1 MKVILNIVLFLGGM
15 LYTLHAQD
23 CEVSISGDSIL
34 CNADD
39 VTTLTAT
46 PGFEYYYW
54 GNGEEG
60 MSLETGWGSYRLYA
74 IKEDGCLAYGQFS
87 VSRPRVSD
95 FKGGIRV
102 ENNLILDAYYYA
114 DGNFVDEFSYT
125 WILEGDTVS
134 YDSFV
139 EIDTVGSISDTF
151 TLQVIYERLC
161 TGEIEEDVIQ
171 ILGFDQSLAN
181 DTIYICA
188 NAPQAIFCDLPIRKS
203 GAYGVRRITDFG
215 SDVSCYA
222 QYEFLEDSCTM
233 YNYDTAVWCFKPFWY
248 DYTNYQRYI
257 TDIGTHTFRNYQSD
271 TLNIL
276 YLEVILGSPP
286 NYSVDTLEFC
296 EDDYFM
302 YNGHYYLGAPALEL
316 RFHDTEEECDS
327 IVFERVFLV
336 DSPIATTYIDTAIC
350 INDTLI
356 WQGEPYQAG
365 TYEWSYPLNFGCDS
379 TVVLTVE
386 SLDLSTISKARTLC
400 EGDTIEV
407 DGNFYTEAGDFTY
420 QKEATLGCDTI
431 VSLSIQLNPPI
442 DVLDEFIIP
451 ATGAGTGAI
460 FVNISGGTPPY
471 QLFWSNGSTHQN
483 ILGLNAGEYQLDI
496 IDDNGCT
503 ASFTFQV
510 PLNTS
515 VDSHQEQL
523 IKVFPNPFSNNL
535 WIIPSDNWVNSN
547 LELEVFNTLGS
558 LVLQRTE
565 IRGKTTLNLD
575 KLSSGIYHYILK
587 SDIGIHISN
596 GALIKH

>member
-1 MKVILNIVLFLGGM
+1 MKVILNIVLFLGGI
-15 LYTLHAQD
+15 LCTLHAQD

-34 CNADD
+34 CYTDD
-39 VTTLTAT
+39 VTTLAAT

-54 GNGEEG
+54 SNGKEG
-60 MSLETGWGSYRLYA
+60 MSIEAGWGSYRLYA
-74 IKEDGCLAYGQFS
+74 IREDGCVAYDLFS
-87 VSRPRVSD
+87 VRRPKVFD

-102 ENNLILDAYYYA
+102 ENDLILDAYYYA

-125 WILEGDTVS
+125 WILEGDTIG

-151 TLQVIYERLC
+151 NLYVAYESLC

-188 NAPQAIFCDLPIRKS
+188 NAPQVDLCDLPIRKS

-222 QYEFLEDSCTM
+222 QYEFLEDTCTM
-233 YNYDTAVWCFKPFWY
+233 YNYDTTVWCFRSFWY
-248 DYTNYQRYI
+248 GNFQQHVTRA
-257 TDIGTHTFRNYQSD
+257 GTYVIEEYQSD

-276 YLEVILGSPP
+276 YLEALQGNPASFL
-286 NYSVDTLEFC
+286 VDTLLFC
-296 EDDYFM
+296 EDDTYE
-302 YNGHYYLGAPALEL
+302 YNGYYYNKAPALYL
-316 RFHDTEEECDS
+316 RYYDTGEECDS
-327 IVFERVFLV
+327 IVFDRVFRA

-386 SLDLSTISKARTLC
+386 SLDLSTISKARTIC

-407 DGNFYTEAGDFTY
+407 DGNFYTEAGNFTY
-420 QKEATLGCDTI
+420 QKEAVIGCDTI
-431 VSLSIQLNPPI
+431 INLSIQLNPPI
-442 DVLDEFIIP
+442 NVLDEFIIP

-471 QLFWSNGSTHQN
+471 QLFWSNGSTLQN

-515 VDSHQEQL
+515 VDNHQKQQL
-523 IKVFPNPFSNNL
+523 IKVFPNPFSDNL
-535 WIIPSDNWVNSN
+535 WIIPSDDWINRN
-547 LELEVFNTLGS
+547 LKLEVFNTLGL
-558 LVLQRTE
+558 LVWQE
-565 IRGKTTLNLD
+565 AGIRGEMQLNLD
-575 KLSSGIYHYILK
+575 KLPSGIYHYVLK
-587 SDIGIHISN
+587 SDVGIRISN